1 MDRRSFL
8 RTTGAVAGVA
18 ALTDI
23 KPAVAGTPSS
33 FNDVQRTYTLSKR
46 NRENITASLSPWA
59 PAAGEWNTHT
69 IGHLYRRAGF
79 SATMAEIKSVAS
91 ISPSQLVDQ
100 LLNDTWI
107 GDSNI
112 PAPPAH
118 SNIWMNNW
126 PLFGKDAATMQQ
138 QGIDYQYANN
148 AVRRAWGATMA
159 MPNVMLREKMVYFW
173 MNHFVVETQK
183 VYFPQMMYRYLDYFR
198 RHPWGNFKQM
208 VRDVTLLPAML
219 VYLDGAYSSGRNP
232 NENYARELME
242 LFTLGVTD
250 KYGSPN
256 YTEDDIKAIASALT
270 GFLIYVDKTDNPPP
284 TPNVLPMDYDP
295 KLHNNALKAV
305 FEAPP
310 RSYGLTSSKATF
322 TDDILDVLFQYRGDK
337 LAYFICSKLYQF
349 FVYHEIGDAEKA
361 IIQQLADVFKA
372 SNWELKPVI
381 ALLLKSEHFFDDGNI
396 GAAIKSPFELMIGTT
411 RHLDIAIDDLTTGSL
426 NQYGVSFLSQFLL
439 DPPNVK
445 GWPGYHS
452 WISTTTLPYRI
463 GFCTA
468 ITSTRNGF
476 PALGATGYGENH
488 TGIKWTDAAVLTWGK
503 QFSNYKVDINLF
515 IDEVAQFLCALPP
528 SAALQTS
535 AIRDALSMKDYE
547 WPTMD
552 DATRTN
558 NIRTIISKIVA
569 LPEYQLM

>member
-18 ALTDI
+18 ALSDI

-33 FNDVQRTYTLSKR
+33 FNDVQRTYTLTKR
-46 NRENITASLSPWA
+46 NRENITAALTPWS
-59 PAAGEWNTHT
+59 PAAGEWNVHT
-69 IGHLYRRAGF
+69 IGHLYHRAGF
-79 SATMAEIKSVAS
+79 SATMAEIKAAAS

-100 LLNDTWI
+100 MLNDTWI

-118 SNIWMNNW
+118 SDGWLNMW
-126 PLFGKDAATMQQ
+126 PYYGNDTSRMQQ

-148 AVRRAWGATMA
+148 AIRRSWGSTMA
-159 MPNVMLREKMVYFW
+159 KANTMLREKMVYFW

-183 VYFPQMMYRYLDYFR
+183 VYFPQMMYRYLDYMR
-198 RHPWGNFKQM
+198 KHPWGNFKQM
-208 VRDVTLLPAML
+208 VRDVTVMPAML
-219 VYLDGAYSSGRNP
+219 VYLDGAQSSGRNP

-242 LFTLGVTD
+242 LFTLGVTNKD
-250 KYGSPN
+250 GEPN
-256 YTEDDIKAIASALT
+256 YTEDDIKAVASALT
-270 GFLIYVDKTDNPPP
+270 GFFITPTGTDPD
-284 TPNVLPMDYDP
+284 PNVLPTAYAGNR
-295 KLHNNALKAV
+295 HNNALKTV
-305 FEAPP
+305 FEAPAKP
-310 RSYGLTSSKATF
+310 YGLNSPLTTV
-322 TDDILDVLFQYRGDK
+322 TDDILDILFQYRGNE
-337 LAYFICSKLYQF
+337 LAYFICSELYQF
-349 FVYHEIGDAEKA
+349 FVYHEIGDAEKVV
-361 IIQQLADVFKA
+361 IQQLADVFKA
-372 SNWELKPVI
+372 GNWELKPVI

-411 RHLDIAIDDLTTGSL
+411 RHLDIAVDDLTTGSM

-445 GWPGYHS
+445 GWPGYHA

-468 ITSTRNGF
+468 ITSTRTGF
-476 PALGATGYGENH
+476 PAIGATGYGENH
-488 TGIKWTDAAVLTWGK
+488 TGIKWTDAAVLAWAK
-503 QFSNYKVDINLF
+503 QFANYKVDINAF
-515 IDEVAQFLCALPP
+515 IDEVAQFLCAMPP

-535 AIRDALSMKDYE
+535 AIREALSMKDYE

-558 NIRTIISKIVA
+558 NIRTIVSKIVA